1 MQGHLFRS
9 IFILL
14 VDDVLKIPEKRVIFV
29 WLGEFYFPSSLSL
42 CFLLKWNLLM
52 VRKRLPITHLP
63 FLGQQ
68 WRGQP
73 RFSAAG
79 DPWPT
84 QEPIIKIWGK
94 WNAMIGLSS
103 SAGGGVCLPGS
114 SQIKERRVRYSSGNL
129 GYVRKMNGV
138 NAGRKNNSAHYNY

>member
-1 MQGHLFRS
+1 MQGHLLRS

-29 WLGEFYFPSSLSL
+29 CLFGGIFSLISL
-42 CFLLKWNLLM
+42 PLLPFKMDLLL
-52 VRKRLPITHLP
+52 VRKRLPITHLSL
-63 FLGQQ
+63 LGQQ

-84 QEPIIKIWGK
+84 QEPISKIWGK